1 MQSLHTQYRDPV
13 FFMPARPN
21 RSIHVID
28 LCVFD
33 SSGTLRGRC
42 SGQTLVELGGRYP
55 GIELGEFDL
64 VLAEKERQTQ
74 TSPEEIS
81 QRRYI
86 QALEAMPP
94 MHMRSAGGWESFRM
108 SERYSGR
115 VTAVYATNHRQY
127 FTFLALDTLT
137 HEDIVRQIQSTL
149 GPIVPAPAA

>member
-1 MQSLHTQYRDPV
+1 MRSLQTQYRDPV
-13 FFMPARPN
+13 FYMPARPN

-33 SSGTLRGRC
+33 STGTLRGRC
-42 SGQTLVELGGRYP
+42 SGQTLRELNGRYP

-94 MHMRSAGGWESFRM
+94 MQMRSAGGWDTFRM
-108 SERYSGR
+108 SERHFGR

-127 FTFLALDTLT
+127 FTFLARDTLT
-137 HEDIVRQIQSTL
+137 HEEIVQQIHTTL
-149 GPIVPAPAA
+149 GPIVPVPSA